1 MRFISLLIT
10 LLILGLVVMS
20 YLKPSKTGTDQ
31 ISSRPKETIDRAE
44 QRVNQTIED
53 YQKKLKKLDN
63 Q

>member
-10 LLILGLVVMS
+10 LLILGLLVMS
-20 YLKPSKTGTDQ
+20 YLKPSKTGPDQ
-31 ISSRPKETIDRAE
+31 TSSRPKETIDRAE